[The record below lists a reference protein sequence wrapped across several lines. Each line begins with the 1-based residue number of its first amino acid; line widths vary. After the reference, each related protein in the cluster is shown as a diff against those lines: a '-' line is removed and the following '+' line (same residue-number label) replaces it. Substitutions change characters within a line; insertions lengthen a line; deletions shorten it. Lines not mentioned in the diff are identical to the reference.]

1 MEIDFNEREKVSFR
15 SFLIFSLFLL
25 TFLNTSFI
33 LNSAYFRVSKVEVLG
48 SNALFDETG
57 LIKLALG
64 QSIWLINN
72 DTFSDYKLQIP
83 TIESINISSK
93 EYPNKITIEL
103 TEYEKILT
111 ITDLRGS
118 VPKKSTLYKN
128 MIETESDEI
137 FNAPS
142 LTITNG
148 PVPTG
153 FNGEMLSLIMTLK
166 SYNIDVNAFTFIYD
180 GTSFIG
186 EYGPTLIDFG
196 KPLDLGSKSSALGS
210 ILENSA
216 CQGEIRFI
224 SKEDLIANCT

>member
-1 MEIDFNEREKVSFR
+1 MEIDFNEQEKVSFR

-25 TFLNTSFI
+25 IILNTGFT

-48 SNALFDETG
+48 NNEIFDEAD
-57 LIKLALG
+57 LIKPALG
-64 QSIWLINN
+64 QSIWLVNN
-72 DTFSDYKLQIP
+72 DTFTDNMLQIP
-83 TIESINISSK
+83 TIESVIISK

-103 TEYEKILT
+103 NEYDKIMT

>member
-1 MEIDFNEREKVSFR
+1 M
-15 SFLIFSLFLL
+15 
-25 TFLNTSFI
+25 
-33 LNSAYFRVSKVEVLG
+33 NSAYFRVSNVEVFG
-48 SNALFDETG
+48 SNEIFDEAD
-57 LIKLALG
+57 LIKSALG

-72 DTFSDYKLQIP
+72 DTFSDNILQLP
-83 TIESINISSK
+83 TIESVIISK

-103 TEYEKILT
+103 NEYDKIMT

-128 MIETESDEI
+128 MIEIESDEI
-137 FNAPS
+137 FLIPS

-153 FNGEMLSLIMTLK
+153 FNGEMVSLIMTLK
-166 SYNIDVNAFTFIYD
+166 SYNLDVNSFNFTYD
-180 GTSFIG
+180 GDSFIG
-186 EYGPTLIDFG
+186 DYRSTIIDFG

-210 ILENSA
+210 LIENSE

-224 SKEDLIANCT
+224 SKEDLIANCS

>member
-1 MEIDFNEREKVSFR
+1 MEINFNEQEKVSFR

-25 TFLNTSFI
+25 IILNTGFT

-48 SNALFDETG
+48 SSDLFDKAD
-57 LIKLALG
+57 LIKPALG

-72 DTFSDYKLQIP
+72 ETFSDKILQIS
-83 TIESINISSK
+83 TIESVIISK

-103 TEYEKILT
+103 TEYDKIMT

-118 VPKKSTLYKN
+118 IPKKSTLYKN
-128 MIETESDEI
+128 MIEIESDDI
-137 FNAPS
+137 FPVPS

-153 FNGEMLSLIMTLK
+153 FNGEMVSLIMTLR
-166 SYNIDVNAFTFIYD
+166 SYNLEINSFSFIYNGD
-180 GTSFIG
+180 SFIG
-186 EYGPTLIDFG
+186 EYRDTLIDFG

-210 ILENSA
+210 LIENSK
-216 CQGEIRFI
+216 CRGEIRFI
-224 SKEDLIANCT
+224 SKEDLIANCA

>member
-1 MEIDFNEREKVSFR
+1 MEIDFNEQEKVSFR

-25 TFLNTSFI
+25 IILNTGFT

-48 SNALFDETG
+48 NNEFFDEAD
-57 LIKLALG
+57 LIKQALG

-72 DTFSDYKLQIP
+72 DTFSDNILQLPI
-83 TIESINISSK
+83 IESVIISK

-103 TEYEKILT
+103 TEYDKIMT

-118 VPKKSTLYKN
+118 IPKKSILYKN
-128 MIETESDEI
+128 MIEIKSDEI
-137 FNAPS
+137 FLIPS

-153 FNGEMLSLIMTLK
+153 FNGEMVSLIMTLK
-166 SYNIDVNAFTFIYD
+166 SYNLDVNSFNFTYNGD
-180 GTSFIG
+180 SFIG
-186 EYGPTLIDFG
+186 EYRSTFIDFG

-210 ILENSA
+210 LIENSE

-224 SKEDLIANCT
+224 SKEDLIANCS

>member
-1 MEIDFNEREKVSFR
+1 MKIDFNEQEKVSFR

-25 TFLNTSFI
+25 IILNTGFT
-33 LNSAYFRVSKVEVLG
+33 LNSAYFRVSKVQVI
-48 SNALFDETG
+48 SNSEMFDEADF
-57 LIKLALG
+57 LKPALG
-64 QSIWLINN
+64 QSIWLVNN
-72 DTFSDYKLQIP
+72 DTFSDNILKTP
-83 TIESINISSK
+83 TIESVIISK

-103 TEYEKILT
+103 KEYDRIIT

-128 MIETESDEI
+128 MIEIESDEI
-137 FNAPS
+137 FFIPS

-153 FNGEMLSLIMTLK
+153 FNGEMVSLIMTLK
-166 SYNIDVNAFTFIYD
+166 SYNLEVNSFNFTYD
-180 GTSFIG
+180 GDSFIG
-186 EYGPTLIDFG
+186 EYRSTFIDFG

-210 ILENSA
+210 LIENSE

-224 SKEDLIANCT
+224 SKEDIIANCS

>member
-1 MEIDFNEREKVSFR
+1 MEIDFNEQEKVSFR

-25 TFLNTSFI
+25 IILNTGFT

-48 SNALFDETG
+48 SDGIFNEAD
-57 LIKLALG
+57 LIKPALG

-72 DTFSDYKLQIP
+72 DTFSDNILQIP
-83 TIESINISSK
+83 TIESVIISK

-103 TEYEKILT
+103 NEYDKIMT

-128 MIETESDEI
+128 MIEIESDDI
-137 FNAPS
+137 FLIPS

-148 PVPTG
+148 PVPPG
-153 FNGEMLSLIMTLK
+153 FNGEMVSLIMTLK
-166 SYNIDVNAFTFIYD
+166 SYNIEVNSFNFTYNGD
-180 GTSFIG
+180 SFIG
-186 EYGPTLIDFG
+186 EYRSTLIDFG

-210 ILENSA
+210 LIENSE

-224 SKEDLIANCT
+224 SKEDLIANCS

>member
-1 MEIDFNEREKVSFR
+1 MQIDFNELEKASLR

-25 TFLNTSFI
+25 IILITGFT
-33 LNSAYFRVSKVEVLG
+33 LNSTSFRVSDVEVL
-48 SNALFDETG
+48 STNEIFYKNDF
-57 LIKLALG
+57 IKPALG

-72 DTFSDYKLQIP
+72 DTFSDNMLQRP
-83 TIESINISSK
+83 TIESLIISK

-103 TEYEKILT
+103 TEYDKIMT

-118 VPKKSTLYKN
+118 TPKKTTLYKN
-128 MIETESDEI
+128 MLQIESDDI
-137 FNAPS
+137 FAVPS

-153 FNGEMLSLIMTLK
+153 FSGEMVSLIMTLK
-166 SYNIDVNAFTFIYD
+166 NYTLDVNSFNFIYD

-186 EYGPTLIDFG
+186 EYKDTLIDFG

-210 ILENSA
+210 LLENSE

-224 SKEDLIANCT
+224 SKEDLIANCS

>member
-1 MEIDFNEREKVSFR
+1 MQIDFNELEKASLR

-25 TFLNTSFI
+25 IILITGFT
-33 LNSAYFRVSKVEVLG
+33 LNSTSFRVSNVEVLS
-48 SNALFDETG
+48 SNEIFYKNDF
-57 LIKLALG
+57 IKPALG

-72 DTFSDYKLQIP
+72 DTFSDNMLQRP
-83 TIESINISSK
+83 TIESLIISK

-103 TEYEKILT
+103 TEYDKIMT

-118 VPKKSTLYKN
+118 TPKKTTLYKN
-128 MIETESDEI
+128 MLQIESDDI
-137 FNAPS
+137 FAVPS

-153 FNGEMLSLIMTLK
+153 FSGEMVSLIMTLK
-166 SYNIDVNAFTFIYD
+166 NYTLEVNSFNFIYD

-186 EYGPTLIDFG
+186 EYKDTLIDFG

-210 ILENSA
+210 LLENSE

-224 SKEDLIANCT
+224 SKEDLIANCS